1 MKIIC
6 AIDCGNEAQNA
17 AITKLLADTVQ
28 SVTISTIVDDDCGF
42 LFWTGS
48 LTDEGAEVIR
58 KTYGVLA
65 VVSEIKFG
73 PDDLSNASIYSE
85 KHSNKKLPNSKP
97 MQEQV
102 ERRDILVRQSQAITE
117 LAFISNP
124 PKTQAIEDYLYYS
137 AAGEGIIIYIIDSGL
152 NPSHIE
158 FNLGFVKDGSMPMAP
173 PRRKLI
179 MIPIRMGPALLLRL
193 LGGYLGSRR
202 KLH

>member
-1 MKIIC
+1 MKVIC

-17 AITKLLADTVQ
+17 AKTKLLADTVQ

-73 PDDLSNASIYSE
+73 LDDLSNASIYSE
-85 KHSNKKLPNSKP
+85 KHRDKKLPNSKP

-102 ERRDILVRQSQAITE
+102 ERCDILGRQSQAIAE

-124 PKTQAIEDYLYYS
+124 PKTRAIEDYLYYS
-137 AAGEGIIIYIIDSGL
+137 AAGEGITIYIIDSGL

-158 FNLGFVKDGSMPMAP
+158 FNLGVVKDGSMPIAP
-173 PRRKLI
+173 P
-179 MIPIRMGPALLLRL
+179 
-193 LGGYLGSRR
+193 
-202 KLH
+202 